1 MCETFSRMSTVS
13 ISPHFFLLT
22 PQPWLH
28 SPRPVF
34 SSLPTSDVFGIKLWL
49 PHGKVGIFTDIAKR
63 FVVLCIRVPL
73 FDSTNSYKYLV
84 VYHCVLSQ
92 FYYNHRP
99 ASSVTDSEKASASIR
114 CELPK
119 QIGVR
124 SGISW
129 WSVGT
134 SHQTGVLVGHL
145 IPTLRLKPETR
156 DSCLG
161 EELID
166 FTESRTN
173 YLGKRLILS
182 L

>member
-1 MCETFSRMSTVS
+1 MRDIFKDVYSFYLSTLFSTNSTALTS
-13 ISPHFFLLT
+13 LTPPCLFLSPHLWCFCM
-22 PQPWLH
+22 
-28 SPRPVF
+28 
-34 SSLPTSDVFGIKLWL
+34 KLWL